1 MTVKTSE
8 ATIKKLKINK
18 ATEGGKGQKY
28 QGETV
33 HSSAWGDCI
42 ADEFRIEARYVTE
55 HSMLFTWKLRTNECR
70 RRREGKRGRGSEIPL
85 EQRVLM
91 QPRAI
96 WFMSRGIQRQVGTSC
111 WTSTSLWLPVR
122 DAKLI
127 RQAARAATQTHLYIY
142 VYICIYRYIFCNQLG
157 AGISFEQ

>member
-1 MTVKTSE
+1 ME
-8 ATIKKLKINK
+8 
-18 ATEGGKGQKY
+18 GKGK
-28 QGETV
+28 GERGKNTKGKLSIRV
-33 HSSAWGDCI
+33 LGAIALLMSS
-42 ADEFRIEARYVTE
+42 E
-55 HSMLFTWKLRTNECR
+55 SR
-70 RRREGKRGRGSEIPL
+70 RDTSQNIQCYSRGNCALMSAEEEEEKGRAERQSEIPL

-96 WFMSRGIQRQVGTSC
+96 WFMSRGKQRQVGTSC
-111 WTSTSLWLPVR
+111 WTSTSPWLPVR

-142 VYICIYRYIFCNQLG
+142 VCINIYRYIFCNQLG